1 MDKAIDNLEKVL
13 QLTPPEP
20 SDGAAPSRE
29 RGDNVSM
36 NPLIEVLVGKRPP
49 SPPVPLQDLQFMD
62 PSLNPSQQEAVRF
75 ALEAPEIALIHG
87 PPGVRPPGRKIRGW
101 ANHFIY
107 PRPARL
113 GTETVTTFLNVML
126 MKLPL

>member
-1 MDKAIDNLEKVL
+1 MDKAIDSLEKVL

-20 SDGAAPSRE
+20 SASSAPVPSNRE
-29 RGDNVSM
+29 RQSDVTM

-49 SPPVPLQDLQFMD
+49 SQPITYEGLQFMD

-87 PPGVRPPGRKIRGW
+87 PPGVR
-101 ANHFIY
+101 
-107 PRPARL
+107 
-113 GTETVTTFLNVML
+113 FLEQSMFHGQL
-126 MKLPL
+126 TG